1 MVLYTDGSE
10 KKNIHKYGK
19 LREKSH
25 VPNLNK
31 VIY

>member
-19 LREKSH
+19 SKREKISH
-25 VPNLNK
+25 TETF
-31 VIY
+31 